1 MREKQKTGGKST
13 SSEQNLKKVLG
24 FKEVLS
30 IAMGQTI
37 GSGVMAMTG
46 IAIGMTGRGVVLAY
60 ILSSVFVVFMS
71 IPTMMMGSALPT
83 TGGAYRYASR
93 LGHPVA
99 GLVYMLIYLAYN
111 ITLALF
117 ALSFADYMQSLIPG
131 VPFKLCAAGILTLMY
146 VTNLFGMQWAAKLQ
160 NLMVVVMIIAFA
172 VFIGNGMPQVDFSAF
187 SSMEQLAPNGFV
199 TLITTAGLLT
209 FATGGANVVA
219 SLGSEMKNPGRDIP
233 LGMAVGTLAVG
244 VIYAFMAL
252 IASGVLPVEQVAN
265 QNLSVVAREILSKP
279 LFVFFIVG
287 GAMFAIATTL
297 NSTMSWV
304 TKPVMA
310 ACADGWFPKGL
321 AAVNEKF
328 GTPHILLTIFY
339 FVGLIPILLDIPLG
353 MLGTLGSGISLF
365 MALIPMTSS
374 YWLHKKYPEAA
385 TKAPFRLKP
394 GTAKVTTTVAL
405 ILCAIQSV
413 LLFSTLS
420 TAGIIAAMLYAAAA
434 LVISIVAY
442 KIKKPVLYTGDV
454 KEDFGIQ

>member
-297 NSTMSWV
+297 NSTMNWV

>member
-1 MREKQKTGGKST
+1 VSN
-13 SSEQNLKKVLG
+13 SEQNLKKVLG

-93 LGHPVA
+93 LGHPAA
-99 GLVYMLIYLAYN
+99 GLFYLLIYLAYN

-117 ALSFADYMQSLIPG
+117 AISFADYMQSLIPG

-146 VTNLFGMQWAAKLQ
+146 VTNIFGMKWAAKLQ
-160 NLMVVVMIIAFA
+160 NLMVVVMIVAFA
-172 VFIGNGMPQVDFSAF
+172 VFIINGVPQVDFSQF
-187 SSMEQLAPNGFV
+187 SGEQLMPSGFV

-209 FATGGANVVA
+209 FATGGANVVS
-219 SLGSEMKNPGRDIP
+219 SLGGEMKNPGRDIP

-244 VIYAFMAL
+244 VVYAFL
-252 IASGVLPVEQVAN
+252 SLVASGVLPVEQVAN
-265 QNLSVVAREILSKP
+265 QNLSVVAREIMSQP

-297 NSTMSWV
+297 NSTLGWV

-310 ACADGWFPKGL
+310 ACADGWLPKKL
-321 AAVNEKF
+321 AVVNEKY
-328 GTPHILLTIFY
+328 GTPHILLTIF
-339 FVGLIPILLDIPLG
+339 FFIGLIPILLDIPLDT
-353 MLGTLGSGISLF
+353 LGTLGSGISLF
-365 MALIPMTSS
+365 MALVPMFSS
-374 YWLHKKYPEAA
+374 YFLHKKYPQVAA
-385 TKAPFRLKP
+385 NAPFKLNAKL
-394 GTAKVTTTVAL
+394 AKVCTTVAL

-413 LLFSTLS
+413 LLFTTL
-420 TAGIIAAMLYAAAA
+420 TTGGIIAAMIYAVVA
-434 LVISIVAY
+434 LIVSIVLY
-442 KIKKPVLYTGDV
+442 RIKKPVFYTGDA
-454 KEDFGIQ
+454 KKDFGM

>member
-1 MREKQKTGGKST
+1 M

-93 LGHPVA
+93 LGRPVA

-321 AAVNEKF
+321 AAVNEKVRHASQSADHLLLCGPDPDSAGYPAWYAGHAGF
-328 GTPHILLTIFY
+328 GHLPFHGFDPDDKQLLAPQE
-339 FVGLIPILLDIPLG
+339 VSGSRGQGALPSEARHGEGHHHRRLDPVCDSKRAAVQHPVDRG
-353 MLGTLGSGISLF
+353 NHSCD
-365 MALIPMTSS
+365 ALC
-374 YWLHKKYPEAA
+374 
-385 TKAPFRLKP
+385 RR
-394 GTAKVTTTVAL
+394 G
-405 ILCAIQSV
+405 
-413 LLFSTLS
+413 
-420 TAGIIAAMLYAAAA
+420 AGHFDRR
-434 LVISIVAY
+434 V
-442 KIKKPVLYTGDV
+442 
-454 KEDFGIQ
+454 

>member
-1 MREKQKTGGKST
+1 
-13 SSEQNLKKVLG
+13 
-24 FKEVLS
+24 
-30 IAMGQTI
+30 MGQTI

>member
-1 MREKQKTGGKST
+1 M

-385 TKAPFRLKP
+385 AKAPFRLKP

-405 ILCAIQSV
+405 ILCAI
-413 LLFSTLS
+413 
-420 TAGIIAAMLYAAAA
+420 
-434 LVISIVAY
+434 
-442 KIKKPVLYTGDV
+442 
-454 KEDFGIQ
+454 